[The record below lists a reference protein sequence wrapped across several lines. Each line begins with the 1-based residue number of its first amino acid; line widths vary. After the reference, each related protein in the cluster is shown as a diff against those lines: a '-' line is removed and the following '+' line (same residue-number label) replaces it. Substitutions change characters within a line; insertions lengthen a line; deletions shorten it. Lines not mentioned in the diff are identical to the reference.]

1 MERFQP
7 GERVYIRLGFQNE
20 VPIKNAV
27 LVFVHEEDE
36 DEHVV
41 FGFKTAEDDPPMAP
55 NRQRL
60 VPSAETIK
68 KGQKPGVY
76 ALDKINFETFGGRT
90 VDPDRSTIAIPRFE
104 IIPEKDIA
112 PIVTEVSVFSQM
124 HWDAMQRHNR

>member
-1 MERFQP
+1 MQP
-7 GERVYIRLGFQNE
+7 NSGRLLE
-20 VPIKNAV
+20 EAV
-27 LVFVHEEDE
+27 
-36 DEHVV
+36 
-41 FGFKTAEDDPPMAP
+41 
-55 NRQRL
+55 
-60 VPSAETIK
+60 TITE
-68 KGQKPGVY
+68 GQKPGVY